1 MDSKKKLKTCSTDLE
16 IVLKAIGP
24 SIRSENGNIGIFN
37 VSIESHMANTK
48 VMGES
53 RDIMGPEVSNYNKRL
68 IILPMIQLS
77 SGHCS
82 KV

>member
-1 MDSKKKLKTCSTDLE
+1 
-16 IVLKAIGP
+16 
-24 SIRSENGNIGIFN
+24 
-37 VSIESHMANTK
+37 VSIESLMANIK

-77 SGHCS
+77 GGHCS